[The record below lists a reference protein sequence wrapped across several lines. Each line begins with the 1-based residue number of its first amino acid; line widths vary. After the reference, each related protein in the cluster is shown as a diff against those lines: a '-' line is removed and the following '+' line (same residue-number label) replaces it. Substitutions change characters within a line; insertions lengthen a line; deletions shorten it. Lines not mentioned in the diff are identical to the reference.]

1 MLSVIIYYVEFQ
13 YIQHT
18 KSIHMYNQNSPG
30 RTIVSRNRKQGL
42 QKGPKRNLEKSVAKI
57 YDSIKR
63 PFDLLGLY
71 ASHLVGLIL

>member
-1 MLSVIIYYVEFQ
+1 
-13 YIQHT
+13 
-18 KSIHMYNQNSPG
+18 MYNQNSTG

-42 QKGPKRNLEKSVAKI
+42 QKGHKRNLKKKNGAKI

-71 ASHLVGLIL
+71 AIHLVGLI